1 MKSFTV
7 SLSVLILLIGAAF
20 SVTAA
25 ERTHYVRYGDTLWE
39 LSIYY
44 YNTPFHWE
52 DILNANPF
60 LEGVEYLQPG
70 TELVLPDISGITLT
84 QQAYDSGFSEGVYT
98 TSGTS
103 SRPLI
108 SSLTLATAGMVTNDP
123 PDALGYIIELNVN
136 DQEMAFVSDVY
147 PGDQVA
153 IDIGQNQG
161 VTAETVYKIYA
172 IGEEVRHPQTGII
185 LGNVVRVAGV
195 CRVTETSLSSSVA
208 MIEHAYIPVSAG
220 DLLVPYT
227 STTPV
232 PVMGSAVAED
242 IDAYV
247 LAFRDPDLSRVYSYD
262 VIYIDKGT
270 VDGLSS
276 GDIFNMFNYGHE
288 ILSPSGSTV
297 MTTDLAVCEL
307 IILETQTNTSAAM
320 ITSISTTDLVQIG
333 DRIELIRKQL

>member
-7 SLSVLILLIGAAF
+7 SLSVLILLVGAAF

-70 TELVLPDISGITLT
+70 TELILPDISGVTLT
-84 QQAYDSGFSEGVYT
+84 QQAYASGFSGVYT

-103 SRPLI
+103 SRPLL
-108 SSLTLATAGMVTNDP
+108 SSLTLATAGMVTSNP
-123 PDALGYIIELNVN
+123 PDAAGYIIELNV
-136 DQEMAFVSDVY
+136 DDKEMDFVSEVY
-147 PGDQVA
+147 PGDLVA

-161 VTAETVYKIYA
+161 VTVENVFKIYA
-172 IGEEVRHPQTGII
+172 VGEEVRHPQTGII

-195 CRVTETSLSSSVA
+195 CRVTDTSVSSSVA
-208 MIEHAYIPVSAG
+208 MIEHAYMPVCAG

-227 STTPV
+227 PTAPV
-232 PVMGSAVAED
+232 PVLGSAVASG

-247 LAFRDPDLSRVYSYD
+247 LAFRGPHLERAYSYD
-262 VIYIDKGT
+262 VIYIDRGAE
-270 VDGLSS
+270 DGLRS
-276 GDIFNMFNYGHE
+276 GDIFNMFDYGHE
-288 ILSPSGSTV
+288 VISPSGSTV
-297 MTTDLAVCEL
+297 VTPDIQVCEL
-307 IILETQTNTSAAM
+307 IILETLTNTSSAM
-320 ITSISTTDLVQIG
+320 ITSVSTTDLVRIG

>member
-70 TELVLPDISGITLT
+70 TELVLPDISGTRIT
-84 QQAYDSGFSEGVYT
+84 QQAYDSGDSGVYT
-98 TSGTS
+98 TSGSS
-103 SRPLI
+103 SRPLL
-108 SSLTLATAGMVTNDP
+108 SSLTLATAGMVTSNP

-136 DQEMAFVSDVY
+136 DQEMDFVSEVY
-147 PGDQVA
+147 PGDLVA

-161 VTAETVYKIYA
+161 VTAETVYRIYA

-195 CRVTETSLSSSVA
+195 CRVTETSLSSSNA

-227 STTPV
+227 STAPV
-232 PVMGSAVAED
+232 PVMGSAIAEG

-247 LAFRDPDLSRVYSYD
+247 LAFRDPDLSRAYSYD

-270 VDGLSS
+270 EDGLIS

-297 MTTDLAVCEL
+297 LTPDLAVCEL

>member
-7 SLSVLILLIGAAF
+7 SLSVLVLLIGAAF

-52 DILNANPF
+52 DIMNANPF

-70 TELVLPDISGITLT
+70 TELVLPDISGVTISS
-84 QQAYDSGFSEGVYT
+84 QAYASGHSGVYT

-103 SRPLI
+103 SRPLL
-108 SSLTLATAGMVTNDP
+108 SSLTLATAGMVTSDP

-136 DQEMAFVSDVY
+136 DQEMTFVSDVY
-147 PGDQVA
+147 PGDLVA

-161 VTAETVYKIYA
+161 VTAETVYRIYA

-195 CRVTETSLSSSVA
+195 CRVIDTSASSSIA
-208 MIEHAYIPVSAG
+208 MIEHAYTPVSAG

-227 STTPV
+227 FTVPV
-232 PVMGSAVAED
+232 PVMGSAVVEG

-247 LAFRDPDLSRVYSYD
+247 LAFRDPDLGRVYSYD
-262 VIYIDKGT
+262 VIYIDRGT

-276 GDIFNMFNYGHE
+276 GDIFNMYDYGHE
-288 ILSPSGSTV
+288 VLSPSGSTV
-297 MTTDLAVCEL
+297 MTTDIAVCEL

-320 ITSISTTDLVQIG
+320 ITSISTTDLVKIG